1 MRRVDNLTGSVMNL
15 KRWGVLLAVL
25 CCFRA
30 IPASA
35 AEPETVLLWPNGAP
49 DAKGDADNDKPSLTI
64 YLPEKQDPVHAA
76 VIVCPGGGYSH
87 LAMGHEGEDVAKW
100 LNSLG
105 ITAFVLKY
113 RHGGNGYR
121 HPVPLED
128 AQRAIRYV
136 RAGAEKWNI
145 DPAKIGILGFSA
157 GGHLAST
164 AGTHFDRGNPQ
175 AGDAIDRVS
184 CRPDFLVLCYAVISM
199 TSDQTHKGSR
209 NSLLGSSHD
218 PELAKSLSNEMQV
231 TADTP
236 PTFLFSTNADTTVP
250 AENSVQFY
258 LALRKAKVP
267 AELHIYE
274 KGQHGVGLAPK
285 DPILTTWKERL
296 ADWLKVRGLLS
307 SK

>member
-1 MRRVDNLTGSVMNL
+1 MNL
-15 KRWGVLLAVL
+15 KRWGVLLTVL

-30 IPASA
+30 GTA
-35 AEPETVLLWPNGAP
+35 AAANAETVLLWPNGAP
-49 DAKGDADNDKPSLTI
+49 DAKGDTDNDKPSLTI
-64 YLPEKQDPVHAA
+64 YVPEKQDQVRAA
-76 VIVCPGGGYSH
+76 VVVCPGGGYSH

-105 ITAFVLKY
+105 VTAFVLKY

-209 NSLLGSSHD
+209 NSLLGSSPD

>member
-1 MRRVDNLTGSVMNL
+1 MNL
-15 KRWGVLLAVL
+15 KRWGVLLMVL
-25 CCFRA
+25 CCFGVGTA
-30 IPASA
+30 GAVDA
-35 AEPETVLLWPNGAP
+35 QTVLLWPNGAP

-64 YLPEKQDPVHAA
+64 YLPEKQDPARAA
-76 VIVCPGGGYSH
+76 VIVCPGGGYTN
-87 LAMGHEGEDVAKW
+87 LAIGHEGTDVAKW

-105 ITAFVLKY
+105 VAAFVLKY

-136 RAGAEKWNI
+136 RFGAEKWNI

-164 AGTHFDRGNPQ
+164 AGTHFDRGKP
-175 AGDAIDRVS
+175 DASDATDRVS

-209 NSLLGSSHD
+209 NSLLGNSPD
-218 PELAKSLSNEMQV
+218 PELAKSLSNETQV

-296 ADWLKVRGLLS
+296 ADWLKLRGLLAGT
-307 SK
+307 

>member
-1 MRRVDNLTGSVMNL
+1 MTISICSVHANTT
-15 KRWGVLLAVL
+15 
-25 CCFRA
+25 RA
-30 IPASA
+30 ADA
-35 AEPETVLLWPNGAP
+35 ETVLLWPNGAP
-49 DAKGDADNDKPSLTI
+49 GAKGDTDNDKPSLTI
-64 YLPEKQDPVHAA
+64 YTPEQQDHARAA

-105 ITAFVLKY
+105 VTAFVLKY

-136 RAGAEKWNI
+136 RAGTEKWNI
-145 DPAKIGILGFSA
+145 DPSKIGILGFSA

-164 AGTHFDRGNPQ
+164 AGTHFDRGNPE
-175 AGDAIDRVS
+175 ASDAIDRAS

-209 NSLLGSSHD
+209 NSLLGTSPD
-218 PELAKSLSNEMQV
+218 PELAKNLSNETQV
-231 TADTP
+231 TSDTP
-236 PTFLFSTNADTTVP
+236 PTFLFCTNADTAVP

-274 KGQHGVGLAPK
+274 KGQHGVGLAPN
-285 DPILTTWKERL
+285 DPVLTTWKERL
-296 ADWLKVRGLLS
+296 ADWLKVRGFVQV
-307 SK
+307 K

>member
-1 MRRVDNLTGSVMNL
+1 MAIFICSLH
-15 KRWGVLLAVL
+15 
-25 CCFRA
+25 A
-30 IPASA
+30 IPAYSA
-35 AEPETVLLWPNGAP
+35 DQETVLLWPQGAP
-49 DAKGDADNDKPSLTI
+49 GAKGDTDNDKPSLTI
-64 YLPEKQDPVHAA
+64 HLPEQQDAARAA

-87 LAMGHEGEDVAKW
+87 LAIGHEGEDVAKW

-105 ITAFVLKY
+105 VTAFVLKY

-121 HPVPLED
+121 HPIPLED

-136 RAGAEKWNI
+136 RAGAEKWNV

-164 AGTHFDRGNPQ
+164 AGTHFDRGNPE
-175 AGDAIDRVS
+175 ASEVIDRVS

-199 TSDQTHKGSR
+199 TSDQTHKGSK
-209 NSLLGSSHD
+209 NSLLGNSPD
-218 PELAKSLSNEMQV
+218 PELAKSLSNETQV
-231 TADTP
+231 TAETP

-285 DPILTTWKERL
+285 DPVLTTWKERL
-296 ADWLKVRGLLS
+296 ADWLKVRGLVS
-307 SK
+307 AK

>member
-1 MRRVDNLTGSVMNL
+1 MNL
-15 KRWGVLLAVL
+15 KRWSVLLMVL

-30 IPASA
+30 GTAGA
-35 AEPETVLLWPNGAP
+35 ADAESVLLWPNGAP
-49 DAKGDADNDKPSLTI
+49 DAKGDTDNDKPSLTI
-64 YLPEKQDPVHAA
+64 YGPEKQDQVRAA

-164 AGTHFDRGNPQ
+164 AGTHFDRGNPE
-175 AGDAIDRVS
+175 ASDAIDRVS

-209 NSLLGSSHD
+209 TSLLG
-218 PELAKSLSNEMQV
+218 N
-231 TADTP
+231 
-236 PTFLFSTNADTTVP
+236 
-250 AENSVQFY
+250 
-258 LALRKAKVP
+258 
-267 AELHIYE
+267 
-274 KGQHGVGLAPK
+274 
-285 DPILTTWKERL
+285 
-296 ADWLKVRGLLS
+296 
-307 SK
+307 